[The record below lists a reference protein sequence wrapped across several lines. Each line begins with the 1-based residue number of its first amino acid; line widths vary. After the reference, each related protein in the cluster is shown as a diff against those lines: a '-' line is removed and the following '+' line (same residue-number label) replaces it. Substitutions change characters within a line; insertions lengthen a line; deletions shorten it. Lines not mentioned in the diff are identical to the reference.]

1 MADSPVDQL
10 TKLPL
15 AGQLGVAAGLAAVV
29 IGAFWYFSWAPD
41 TKEEE
46 KKAKQLTALQT
57 EVRKLEATKAQ
68 LPKFEAEIEVLEARL
83 KEKSRVLPAS
93 KETPDL
99 VRKVQGMASESS
111 LMIKR
116 FSPAGTI
123 SQEIYEEWPIT
134 IDVEGTY
141 HNLAL
146 FFDRVSRLSR
156 LVNMGQVRITAQKSP
171 TSTNTVEVS
180 CVATTY
186 VFREP
191 DPEEEA
197 PAGRRGRKAK
207 RRGGK
212 K

>member
-15 AGQLGVAAGLAAVV
+15 AGQLGVAAGLAAVIV
-29 IGAFWYFSWAPD
+29 GVFWYFSWTPQ
-41 TKEEE
+41 TEIEEQ
-46 KKAKQLTALQT
+46 KTNQLTTLQT

-68 LPKFEAEIEVLEARL
+68 LPKFKAEVEVLEARL
-83 KEKSRVLPAS
+83 KEQSRVLPAT

-111 LMIKR
+111 LKIKR
-116 FSPAGTI
+116 FAPASTI
-123 SQEIYEEWPIT
+123 AQEIYDEWPIT

-156 LVNMGQVRITAQKSP
+156 LVNMGQLRVTAQKSP
-171 TSTNTVEVS
+171 TSTNTVQVS

-191 DPEEEA
+191 DPEAQA
-197 PAGRRGRKAK
+197 PTGRRGR
-207 RRGGK
+207 GGR
-212 K
+212 

>member
-15 AGQLGVAAGLAAVV
+15 AGQLGVGAGLAAALV
-29 IGAFWYFSWAPD
+29 GAFWWFYWQPQSII
-41 TKEEE
+41 EE
-46 KKAKQLTALQT
+46 KKASTLQSLQG
-57 EVRKLEATKAQ
+57 EVRKLEATQAQ
-68 LPKFEAEIEVLEARL
+68 LPKFKAEVEVLEAQLR
-83 KEKSRVLPAS
+83 EKARVLPAT
-93 KETPDL
+93 KETLNL
-99 VRKVQGMASESS
+99 VRKVQSMASESS

-116 FSPAGTI
+116 FAPAQTVAHD
-123 SQEIYEEWPIT
+123 IYEDWPIT

-156 LVNMGQVRITAQKSP
+156 LVNIGQVRITAQKSP
-171 TSTNTVEVS
+171 TAANTVQVS

-191 DPEEEA
+191 DPEAAA
-197 PAGRRGRKAK
+197 PAGRRGRAK
-207 RRGGK
+207 RGGR
-212 K
+212 

>member
-15 AGQLGVAAGLAAVV
+15 AGQLGVGAALAAALV
-29 IGAFWYFSWAPD
+29 GAFWWFYWKPTSVIED
-41 TKEEE
+41 
-46 KKAKQLTALQT
+46 KKANDLQALQA
-57 EVRKLEATKAQ
+57 EVRKLEQVKAS
-68 LPKFEAEIEVLEARL
+68 LPKFKAEVEVLEARL
-83 KEKSRVLPAS
+83 REQARVLPAS

-99 VRKVQGMASESS
+99 VRKVQSMASESS

-116 FSPAGTI
+116 FAPAATVAHD
-123 SQEIYEEWPIT
+123 IYEDWPIT

-156 LVNMGQVRITAQKSP
+156 LVNMGQVRISSQKLPTAA
-171 TSTNTVEVS
+171 NTVQVS

-191 DPEEEA
+191 DPEEAA
-197 PAGRRGRKAK
+197 PAGRRGRRARPK
-207 RRGGK
+207 RGGR
-212 K
+212 

>member
-15 AGQLGVAAGLAAVV
+15 AGQLGVAAGLAAALV
-29 IGAFWYFSWAPD
+29 GAFWWFYWKPQ
-41 TKEEE
+41 TLIEEA
-46 KKAKQLTALQT
+46 KARQLLTLQT
-57 EVRKLEATKAQ
+57 EVRALEATKAQ
-68 LPKFEAEIEVLEARL
+68 LPKFKAEVEVLEARL
-83 KEKSRVLPAS
+83 REQARVLPAS

-99 VRKVQGMASESS
+99 VRKVQSMASESS

-116 FSPAGTI
+116 FAPAQTVAHD
-123 SQEIYEEWPIT
+123 IYEDWPIT

-171 TSTNTVEVS
+171 TAANTVQVS

-186 VFREP
+186 VFREA
-191 DPEEEA
+191 DPEEA
-197 PAGRRGRKAK
+197 TPAGRRGR
-207 RRGGK
+207 RGGR
-212 K
+212 

>member
-15 AGQLGVAAGLAAVV
+15 AGQLGVAAGLAAALV
-29 IGAFWYFSWAPD
+29 GAFWWFYWKPTSVI
-41 TKEEE
+41 EE
-46 KKAKQLTALQT
+46 KKAKELQDLQA

-68 LPKFEAEIEVLEARL
+68 LPKFKARVEVLEARL
-83 KEKSRVLPAS
+83 REQARVLPAS

-99 VRKVQGMASESS
+99 VRKVQSMASESS

-116 FSPAGTI
+116 FAPAATI
-123 SQEIYEEWPIT
+123 AHDIYEDWPIT

-156 LVNMGQVRITAQKSP
+156 LVNMGQVRISAQKAP
-171 TSTNTVEVS
+171 TAANTVQVS

-191 DPEEEA
+191 DPDEAA
-197 PAGRRGRKAK
+197 PAGRRGRARGKK
-207 RRGGK
+207 RGGR
-212 K
+212 